1 MLLRDIITELELLE
15 QICPE
20 FLDTQITDIT
30 SDSRSVST
38 GSLFI
43 AINGHTVD
51 GHKFIE
57 SAIEKGAVAVLYS
70 DDAYTKRITDGKAVP
85 LKVESSWEASIQVS
99 ANFFRHPDR
108 EITVV
113 GVTGTNG
120 KTTIATLLYRLFSK
134 LGYRCGLLSTIAN
147 YVGEEKFPTA
157 NTTADPI
164 TLRRLMRRMADTGC
178 QYCFMEVSSHALEQG
193 RVRGLDFTGAIF
205 TNLTHDHLDY
215 HKTFSEYIRCKKILF
230 DTLPSSAFALIN
242 ADDRNG
248 KIMVQNTKAKVM
260 EYGLN
265 HLVDFKA
272 AIIEKSLEGSLLRIN
287 SDEVWTRFIG
297 RHNAYNIAAV
307 YGTALLL
314 GANKDEVLKEISL
327 LEPVSG
333 RMEILRGGDSLT
345 VVVDY
350 AHTPDALE
358 NVMRTLKE
366 VSPSSPLTALFG
378 CGGDRDR
385 TKRPEMAE
393 AVARYADRIIITS
406 DNPRSE
412 DPVAIIN
419 DVEKGIPQD
428 KKSITLSITD
438 RAEAIRTAIKTAP
451 KGGII
456 LLAGKGHEDYQI
468 INGVKTHF
476 DDKEQACNALS
487 ELK

>member
-272 AIIEKSLEGSLLRIN
+272 SIIEKSLEGSLLRIN
-287 SDEVWTRFIG
+287 TDEVWTRFIG

-350 AHTPDALE
+350 AHTCLLY
-358 NVMRTLKE
+358 T
-366 VSPSSPLTALFG
+366 SPSP
-378 CGGDRDR
+378 RD
-385 TKRPEMAE
+385 
-393 AVARYADRIIITS
+393 
-406 DNPRSE
+406 
-412 DPVAIIN
+412 
-419 DVEKGIPQD
+419 
-428 KKSITLSITD
+428 
-438 RAEAIRTAIKTAP
+438 
-451 KGGII
+451 
-456 LLAGKGHEDYQI
+456 
-468 INGVKTHF
+468 
-476 DDKEQACNALS
+476 
-487 ELK
+487 

>member
-43 AINGHTVD
+43 AIKGHTVD

-193 RVRGLDFTGAIF
+193 RVR
-205 TNLTHDHLDY
+205 
-215 HKTFSEYIRCKKILF
+215 E
-230 DTLPSSAFALIN
+230 
-242 ADDRNG
+242 
-248 KIMVQNTKAKVM
+248 
-260 EYGLN
+260 
-265 HLVDFKA
+265 
-272 AIIEKSLEGSLLRIN
+272 
-287 SDEVWTRFIG
+287 IG
-297 RHNAYNIAAV
+297 R
-307 YGTALLL
+307 
-314 GANKDEVLKEISL
+314 
-327 LEPVSG
+327 
-333 RMEILRGGDSLT
+333 
-345 VVVDY
+345 
-350 AHTPDALE
+350 AH
-358 NVMRTLKE
+358 V
-366 VSPSSPLTALFG
+366 
-378 CGGDRDR
+378 
-385 TKRPEMAE
+385 
-393 AVARYADRIIITS
+393 
-406 DNPRSE
+406 
-412 DPVAIIN
+412 
-419 DVEKGIPQD
+419 
-428 KKSITLSITD
+428 
-438 RAEAIRTAIKTAP
+438 
-451 KGGII
+451 
-456 LLAGKGHEDYQI
+456 
-468 INGVKTHF
+468 
-476 DDKEQACNALS
+476 
-487 ELK
+487 